1 MLAAPKEA
9 SHFVESVLVQLMI
22 QIIRIPDQSD
32 VLQTASNHVLLR
44 DKSPLDQEDMT
55 CKDKEIV
62 LIKFRRITRVT
73 ITIQN
78 NI

>member
-22 QIIRIPDQSD
+22 QIIRIPDQPD

-55 CKDKEIV
+55 WKDKEIV
-62 LIKFRRITRVT
+62 LIKLGRYLE
-73 ITIQN
+73 
-78 NI
+78 